1 MTYFIKLWQHYIGF
15 GKICQYHHYEK
26 KPYYVWLLG
35 DVIKFY
41 CEQSVCYDFA
51 IHCAALIAAIA
62 PSATAVAAWRT
73 CFTQIS
79 PAAYTP

>member
-1 MTYFIKLWQHYIGF
+1 MKLWQHYIDF
-15 GKICQYHHYEK
+15 GKICQYRYYK
-26 KPYYVWLLG
+26 KAIRCMAFG

-41 CEQSVCYDFA
+41 FDKLTCYDFT